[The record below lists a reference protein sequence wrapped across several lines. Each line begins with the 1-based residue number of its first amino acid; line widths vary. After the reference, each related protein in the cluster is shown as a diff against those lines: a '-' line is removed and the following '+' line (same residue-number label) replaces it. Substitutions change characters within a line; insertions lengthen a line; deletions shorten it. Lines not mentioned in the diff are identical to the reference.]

1 MVDKMDNPLPP
12 FDDLVRHIETGH
24 PQSSALHQLG
34 ESVGV
39 ARHLGELADHLVGH
53 FVDQARN
60 AGASWAEIGDA
71 LGVTKQA
78 AQKRFVPKTRFG
90 HPATGRGGAKSMFE
104 RFTDEARMAVVASE
118 EHCRQA
124 GHPEVSTGHILL
136 ALLDN
141 PDGLTNRVLEKTEGV
156 SPVDVRERL
165 LAVLGPGRGE
175 TEGHIPFAIDAK
187 KVLELSLR
195 EAIRSQ
201 SDHIGVE
208 HVLLGLLRDE
218 KSLGAATLAE
228 FGVDRKRVE
237 RDIET

>member
-1 MVDKMDNPLPP
+1 MDNPLPP
-12 FDDLVRHIETGH
+12 FDDLVDHIETGH
-24 PQSSALHQLG
+24 PDATALQQLG

-60 AGASWAEIGDA
+60 EGASWAEIGDA

-104 RFTDEARMAVVASE
+104 RFTDEARMVVVASE
-118 EHCRQA
+118 EHCRRA

-141 PDGLTNRVLEKTEGV
+141 PDGLTHRVLETEEV
-156 SPVDVRERL
+156 SPGAVRERL
-165 LAVLGPGRGE
+165 LAVLGPGRAE
-175 TEGHIPFAIDAK
+175 TEGHIPFSTDAK

-218 KSLGAATLAE
+218 NSMGAVTLAE
-228 FGVDRKRVE
+228 FGVDRKHVE
-237 RDIET
+237 RDLEN

>member
-1 MVDKMDNPLPP
+1 MDNPLPP
-12 FDDLVRHIETGH
+12 FDDLVRHIEAEH
-24 PQSSALHQLG
+24 PDASALRQLG

-90 HPATGRGGAKSMFE
+90 HPAVGRGGAKSMFE
-104 RFTDEARMAVVASE
+104 RFTDEARMVVVASE
-118 EHCRQA
+118 EHCREA
-124 GHPEVSTGHILL
+124 GHPEVSSGHILIS
-136 ALLDN
+136 LLDN
-141 PDGLTNRVLEKTEGV
+141 PDGLTHRVLDTEGV
-156 SPVDVRERL
+156 SPVEVRERL
-165 LAVLGPGRGE
+165 LEVMGPGRGE
-175 TEGHIPFAIDAK
+175 TGGHIPFASDAK

-208 HVLLGLLRDE
+208 HVLLGLMRDE
-218 KSLGAATLAE
+218 KSLGAMTLAE
-228 FGVDRKRVE
+228 FGVDRKHVE
-237 RDIET
+237 RDIGS

>member
-1 MVDKMDNPLPP
+1 MDNPLPP

-24 PQSSALHQLG
+24 SQASALQQLG

-60 AGASWAEIGDA
+60 AGASWAEIGET
-71 LGVTKQA
+71 LGVSKQA
-78 AQKRFVPKTRFG
+78 AQKRFVPKTRFSR
-90 HPATGRGGAKSMFE
+90 PSMGRGEVKSMFE
-104 RFTDEARMAVVASE
+104 RFTEEARMVVVDSE
-118 EHCRQA
+118 ELCRRA

-136 ALLDN
+136 ALLDD
-141 PDGLTNRVLEKTEGV
+141 PDGVTHRVLETEGV
-156 SPVDVRERL
+156 SPAEVRERL
-165 LAVLGPGRGE
+165 LALLGPGRGE
-175 TEGHIPFAIDAK
+175 TEGHIPFATDAK

-201 SDHIGVE
+201 SDHIGLG

-218 KSLGAATLAE
+218 KSLGAVTLAE
-228 FGVDRKRVE
+228 FGVGRKHVE
-237 RDIET
+237 RDIGT

>member
-1 MVDKMDNPLPP
+1 MENPLPP
-12 FDDLVRHIETGH
+12 FDDLVRHIETDH
-24 PQSSALHQLG
+24 PDATALQQLG

-90 HPATGRGGAKSMFE
+90 HPAVGREGAKSMFE
-104 RFTDEARMAVVASE
+104 RFTDEARLVVVASE

-136 ALLDN
+136 SLLDN
-141 PDGLTNRVLEKTEGV
+141 PDGLTHRVLDTEGV
-156 SPVDVRERL
+156 SPVEVRERL

-175 TEGHIPFAIDAK
+175 TEGHIPFATDAK

-218 KSLGAATLAE
+218 KSLGAVTLAE
-228 FGVDRKRVE
+228 FGVDRKHVE
-237 RDIET
+237 RDIGS